1 MEDVIKI
8 DMQDDVGI
16 LTLNRPKALNALTQ
30 ELARG
35 ISDSLVELDRN
46 SSVSGIVLTG
56 GGDRSF
62 CAGVDLEEALNVKV
76 EEIEAWF
83 GTVCNIYRQILLTD
97 KPVIAALNGVAA
109 GGGFQMALVSDQ
121 RVAHHQVK
129 MGQPEINAGIPSI
142 MGSYWMSLHLGWSK
156 NQELSMT
163 GRLLGAEEAQGLG
176 LINHLVDRDQLLVK
190 ACSLASEFSKKPP
203 NAWKRTKHRFREIAL
218 SGFEE
223 AFRAGVLG
231 QQEAYAKGEPQ
242 KIMAAFLE
250 KKSM

>member
-1 MEDVIKI
+1 MTEVVKI
-8 DMQDDVGI
+8 DKHDGIGI
-16 LTLNRPKALNALTQ
+16 LTLNRPGSLNALTQ
-30 ELARG
+30 ELARY
-35 ISDSLVELDRN
+35 IADSLIELDKASN
-46 SSVSGIVLTG
+46 VSGIVLTG
-56 GGDRSF
+56 AGDRSF
-62 CAGVDLEEALNVKV
+62 CAGVDLEEALTVKV
-76 EEIEAWF
+76 EEIEGWF
-83 GTVCNIYRQILLTD
+83 GTICNIYRQILLTD

-121 RVAHHQVK
+121 RIAHHQTK

-163 GRLLGAEEAQGLG
+163 GRLLGGEEGQQLG
-176 LINHLVDRDQLLVK
+176 LINHLVNKDELIAK
-190 ACSLASEFSKKPP
+190 ACSVASEFSKKPP

-242 KIMAAFLE
+242 KIMTAFLQ
-250 KKSM
+250 KKLK